1 MKSISGNKI
10 KKIVNGIKKTANE
23 KNEITTYLACKRRQ
37 TNGLGNLRDAI
48 ERKKDFLM
56 TVTVIE
62 NKVWITNLG
71 HAVPFILD
79 SSFFIF
85 VLLFVKKSKL
95 DMVFGTNAPQIW
107 WIGHFHRWR
116 KHVYQPGRPIQ
127 YGKNVVM
134 WQTHWPMCEW
144 VWFWFIGSFW

>member
-1 MKSISGNKI
+1 MFVCVFFVSFQHSGNYLMKSISGNKI

-62 NKVWITNLG
+62 NKV
-71 HAVPFILD
+71 
-79 SSFFIF
+79 
-85 VLLFVKKSKL
+85 
-95 DMVFGTNAPQIW
+95 
-107 WIGHFHRWR
+107 
-116 KHVYQPGRPIQ
+116 
-127 YGKNVVM
+127 
-134 WQTHWPMCEW
+134 
-144 VWFWFIGSFW
+144 